1 LFHIQDN
8 YKCTLGSK
16 KFRVQ
21 HEPVNEWRPRHS
33 YGTCDTTRWL
43 KLPPAISLDAPP
55 CPLPCRVARVSLQWS
70 DGCRWSFDF
79 FPILFSLLTCNVH
92 HCLLY
97 FLLFNSSPHY
107 FNFLFCF
114 FFYLYKFFFSFQFN
128 HSITI
133 SHMYFFFLIS
143 ILILLILILL
153 IEVFF
158 QFSPSIAI
166 FYMFYFSFWSLF
178 FKKKILGI
186 FVEIFFVFNF
196 IIQSKFFSLFISL

>member
-1 LFHIQDN
+1 MIRLYFFCWPGSTHLTRDPVTRPSQWPGRVSKLCIQDN

-21 HEPVNEWRPRHS
+21 HESVSGWRPRHS
-33 YGTCDTTRWL
+33 CGTYNTTRWL
-43 KLPPAISLDAPP
+43 KLPPTISLDAPP
-55 CPLPCRVARVSLQWS
+55 CPLPCRGARVSLRWS

-107 FNFLFCF
+107 FNFISF

-133 SHMYFFFLIS
+133 SHMYLFL
-143 ILILLILILL
+143 
-153 IEVFF
+153 
-158 QFSPSIAI
+158 
-166 FYMFYFSFWSLF
+166 
-178 FKKKILGI
+178 
-186 FVEIFFVFNF
+186 FNF
-196 IIQSKFFSLFISL
+196 NPYSFNSYSFYISFFSI